1 MEKKNKVGYEAF
13 AAWEVTL
20 ARGKAKGLV
29 GKHGFTYEDVPDLE
43 QELLLEIHLKRGVR
57 ESWSEITASPKTV
70 MDRILNN
77 RIRGIIDSVEADKR
91 RINIRASSL
100 SDEVGDDESSN
111 HLALEEVIGDDHA
124 LTRRGRRSRSADD
137 ELTLAISMGRGSF
150 NDRQQQ
156 ICDLLMQGFS
166 IVETANAMGM
176 KRTTL
181 NDEIKRMRKLFY
193 QQGLQEYV

>member
-13 AAWEVTL
+13 AAWELDL

-29 GKHGFTYEDVPDLE
+29 GKHGFTYEDLPDLE
-43 QELLLEIHLKRGVR
+43 QELLLEIYLRRGVR
-57 ESWSEITASPKTV
+57 ESWTKITASPQTV

-77 RIRGIIDSVEADKR
+77 RIRGIIDTVEADKR
-91 RINIRASSL
+91 RIYIGASSL

-111 HLALEEVIGDDHA
+111 PLTLEDVVGDDQSLA
-124 LTRRGRRSRSADD
+124 RRGRRPRSAEE
-137 ELTLAISMGRGSF
+137 ELILAISRGREIL
-150 NDRQQQ
+150 NDRQQR
-156 ICDLLMQGFS
+156 ICDLLMQGLS
-166 IVETANAMGM
+166 IVETADALGM

-193 QQGLQEYV
+193 QQGLHDYV